1 MKRVE
6 TECLFCSLVRGDLPS
21 HRAYEDE
28 NFIVMLTIHPVN
40 AGHVMVVTKEHI
52 ESFYDV
58 DDTLYT
64 PLMLLVKR
72 MALVIKHVMKPLQ
85 VVMETSGIGNRHVH
99 VHVIPVHDLYDRMPK
114 EIMDKPVTHP
124 ADDDLAAV
132 ASDLAAYI
140 AGGNDKT
147 S

>member
-1 MKRVE
+1 MKRDD
-6 TECLFCSLVRGDLPS
+6 TDCLFCSLVRGDLPS
-21 HRAYEDE
+21 HRVYEDE

-40 AGHVMVVTKEHI
+40 PGHVMVVTKEHI

-58 DDTLYT
+58 EDTLYT
-64 PLMLLVKR
+64 QLMLLVKR
-72 MALVIKHVMKPLQ
+72 MALVVKQVMRPLQ

-99 VHVIPVHDLYDRMPK
+99 VHVIPVHGLYDRVPK
-114 EIMDKPVTHP
+114 EIMERIGTTPT
-124 ADDDLAAV
+124 DDELAAV

-140 AGGNDKT
+140 VRGNDKT

>member
-40 AGHVMVVTKEHI
+40 PGHVMVVTKEHI

-58 DDTLYT
+58 EDTLYT
-64 PLMLLVKR
+64 QLMLLVKR
-72 MALVIKHVMKPLQ
+72 MALVIKQVIRPLH

-99 VHVIPVHDLYDRMPK
+99 VHIIPVRGLYDRMPK
-114 EIMDKPVTHP
+114 EIIEKLVTYP
-124 ADDDLAAV
+124 TDDELAAV
-132 ASDLAAYI
+132 ARDLATYI
-140 AGGNDKT
+140 ARGSKKT

>member
-1 MKRVE
+1 MKIDD

-21 HRAYEDE
+21 HRVYEDE

-40 AGHVMVVTKEHI
+40 PGHVMVVTKEHI

-58 DDTLYT
+58 EDALYT
-64 PLMLLVKR
+64 QLMLLVKR
-72 MALVIKHVMKPLQ
+72 MARVVKQVMKPLQ

-99 VHVIPVHDLYDRMPK
+99 VHVIPVHGLYDRVPK
-114 EIMDKPVTHP
+114 EIMERIGTTPT
-124 ADDDLAAV
+124 DDELAAV
-132 ASDLAAYI
+132 ARHLATHI
-140 AGGNDKT
+140 ARSNKKT

>member
-1 MKRVE
+1 MKRDD

-21 HRAYEDE
+21 HRVYEDE

-40 AGHVMVVTKEHI
+40 PGHVMVVTKEHI

-114 EIMDKPVTHP
+114 EIMDKIGAKPT
-124 ADDDLAAV
+124 DDELAAV
-132 ASDLAAYI
+132 ARDLVTYI
-140 AGGNDKT
+140 AWGNKT
-147 S
+147 TS